1 MESSWMLLADKVA
14 LITGASRGI
23 GKAIAE
29 TFVAHGAAVVLVART
44 DAVQALAETLRQTG
58 GRATAVQGDVN
69 DEATVRECIKA
80 CRGQFGRLDI
90 LVNNAGAMPQAVMG
104 MISIE
109 DSRKLFDLNVVS
121 MVNLTQV
128 AARMMKAPASI
139 INLSSIAWRGL
150 VGASVY
156 SATKGAVTAF
166 SLAAAKELGPRGIR
180 VNAIAPGFIDTDL
193 TRGLSE
199 EQRQR
204 TLGSIRMGRIGQA
217 QDIANAALFLAS
229 DLSTYVT
236 GQVLGVDGGMQ
247 A

>member
-1 MESSWMLLADKVA
+1 MLLPDKVA

-29 TFVAHGAAVVLVART
+29 AFVAHGATVVLVARADSVHVVA
-44 DAVQALAETLRQTG
+44 DALRKAG
-58 GRATAVQGDVN
+58 GTATAVQGDVN
-69 DEATVRECIKA
+69 DEATVRECIKV
-80 CRGQFGRLDI
+80 CRGQHGRLDV

-109 DSRKLFDLNVVS
+109 ESRKLFDVNVLA
-121 MVNLTQV
+121 MVNLTQY
-128 AARMMKAPASI
+128 AARMMKAPASV

-156 SATKGAVTAF
+156 SATKGAVVAF

-180 VNAIAPGFIDTDL
+180 VNTIAPGFIDTDL
-193 TRGLSE
+193 TRGLSAD
-199 EQRQR
+199 QHQR
-204 TLGSIRMGRIGQA
+204 TLAGIRMGRIGQA
-217 QDIANAALFLAS
+217 QDVANAAVFLAS
-229 DLSTYVT
+229 DLSAYIT

-247 A
+247 T

>member
-1 MESSWMLLADKVA
+1 MLLADKVA

-44 DAVQALAETLRQTG
+44 DAVQDLAESLRQAG
-58 GRATAVQGDVN
+58 GKATVVQGDVS
-69 DEATVRECIKA
+69 DDATVRECIKT
-80 CRGQFGRLDI
+80 CRGQHGRLDV

-109 DSRKLFDLNVVS
+109 ESRKLFELNVVA
-121 MVNLTQV
+121 MVNLTQY
-128 AARMMKAPASI
+128 AARMMKASASI
-139 INLSSIAWRGL
+139 INLSSIARHGL

-156 SATKGAVTAF
+156 SATKGAVVSF

-204 TLGSIRMGRIGQA
+204 TLASIRLGRIGQA
-217 QDIANAALFLAS
+217 QDVANTALFLAS
-229 DLSTYVT
+229 DLASYVT

>member
-1 MESSWMLLADKVA
+1 MLLDDKVA

-29 TFVAHGAAVVLVART
+29 AFVAHGAAVVLVARG
-44 DAVQALAETLRQTG
+44 DAVQAVAESLRQAG

-69 DEATVRECIKA
+69 DEATVRECIKI
-80 CRGQFGRLDI
+80 CRGQHGRLDT

-104 MISIE
+104 MISME
-109 DSRKLFDLNVVS
+109 ETRALFELNVVS
-121 MVNLTQV
+121 MVNLTQY
-128 AARMMKAPASI
+128 AARAMKAPASV

-156 SATKGAVTAF
+156 SATKGAVVAF

-193 TRGLSE
+193 TRGLSAD
-199 EQRQR
+199 QQQR
-204 TLGSIRMGRIGQA
+204 TLATIRMGRIGQA
-217 QDIANAALFLAS
+217 QDVANAAVFLAS
-229 DLSTYVT
+229 DLSAYVT

>member
-1 MESSWMLLADKVA
+1 MLLVDKVA

-23 GKAIAE
+23 GRAIAE
-29 TFVAHGAAVVLVART
+29 TFVAQGAAVVLVAR
-44 DAVQALAETLRQTG
+44 AESVQTLAETLRQAG
-58 GRATAVQGDVN
+58 ARATAVQGDVN
-69 DEATVRECIKA
+69 DETTVQACIKT
-80 CRGQFGRLDI
+80 CRGQYGRLDI

-104 MISIE
+104 MISIAE
-109 DSRKLFDLNVVS
+109 ARTLFELNVIS
-121 MVNLTQV
+121 MVNLTQY
-128 AARMMKAPASI
+128 AARMMKAPASV

-156 SATKGAVTAF
+156 SATKGAVVAF

-193 TRGLSE
+193 TRGLSAD
-199 EQRQR
+199 QHQR
-204 TLGSIRMGRIGQA
+204 TVATIRMGRVGEA
-217 QDIANAALFLAS
+217 QDVANVALFLAS
-229 DLSTYVT
+229 DLSSYVT